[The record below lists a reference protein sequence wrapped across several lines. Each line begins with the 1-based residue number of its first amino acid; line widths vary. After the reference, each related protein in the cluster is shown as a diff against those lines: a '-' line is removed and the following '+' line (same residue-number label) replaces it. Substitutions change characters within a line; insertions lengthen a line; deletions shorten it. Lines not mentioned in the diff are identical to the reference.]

1 MRIEQIQKALEAA
14 YQLSN
19 HHEYVIAGSLSVLG
33 AIEESPELMSM
44 STDIDFF
51 PLQDPGRA
59 SEIANVLGEGSEF
72 HIRNGYYLDAISPDL
87 PTLPNEWESRLVK
100 HVLNGITTY
109 FLDVNDT
116 AISKYTRGAEN
127 DFRWIEAGYN
137 ANILRID
144 VIESRMRFM
153 TDFFDLSEKHNAFSR
168 FHMHQ
173 RAMLPSGVLDN
184 NLLNFLHKNKLED
197 GIKEIDAEHGS
208 YEGKILWASDLFIVQ
223 SLGRGKSAI
232 HDSSKLDVVP
242 AAESHARFNYID
254 GQLEVTPAQQN
265 GLSLDS

>member
-1 MRIEQIQKALEAA
+1 MRIEHIQKALEAA
-14 YQLSN
+14 YKLSN

-33 AIEESPELMSM
+33 SIEESPELMSM

-59 SEIANVLGEGSEF
+59 SEIVNVLGEGSEF

-87 PTLPNEWESRLVK
+87 PTLPNDWESRLVK

-116 AISKYTRGAEN
+116 AISKYTRGAVN
-127 DFRWIEAGYN
+127 DFRWIETGYN
-137 ANILRID
+137 ANILSID

-153 TDFFDLSEKHNAFSR
+153 TDFFELKEKHDAFSR

-173 RAMLPSGVLDN
+173 RAMLPSGMLDN
-184 NLLNFLHKNKLED
+184 HLLTFLHENELED
-197 GIKEIDAEHGS
+197 GIKEIDLEHGS
-208 YEGKILWASDLFIVQ
+208 YDGKILWSSDLFIVQ
-223 SLGRGKSAI
+223 SLGRGTSAI
-232 HDSSKLDVVP
+232 HNSSQLDTIPAIDSY
-242 AAESHARFNYID
+242 ANFNYVN
-254 GQLEVTPAQQN
+254 GQLKITSAPQK
-265 GLSLDS
+265 GISLE